1 MNTNRFKQLLES
13 TMGNVKPLISEE
25 LGSEQLS
32 SPKGKDTKEW
42 QTFFN
47 SYYKLTLPVDGN
59 WEDPNYNSTMKK
71 YLEEKGI
78 PVWVCKKG
86 DGYCP
91 DGNEGLITA
100 KGNDW
105 GNAIKAKKSDMVKL
119 TQTNGQEKINT
130 TNDKSYDY
138 KLSNGKYYY
147 SSKGQNKWTEATGKS
162 LEAIK
167 TKVKF

>member
-1 MNTNRFKQLLES
+1 
-13 TMGNVKPLISEE
+13 
-25 LGSEQLS
+25 
-32 SPKGKDTKEW
+32 
-42 QTFFN
+42 
-47 SYYKLTLPVDGN
+47 
-59 WEDPNYNSTMKK
+59 
-71 YLEEKGI
+71 
-78 PVWVCKKG
+78 
-86 DGYCP
+86 
-91 DGNEGLITA
+91 
-100 KGNDW
+100 
-105 GNAIKAKKSDMVKL
+105 MVKL